1 MEMAAITHLGNVR
14 ENNEDAYYL
23 DAEIGCLFAVADGM
37 GGHRAGE
44 VASELAIEAV
54 KETFREM
61 AQAHQAPV
69 AAIQKA
75 FALAAEKI
83 EARALTDQ
91 ACEGMGTTLTMAF
104 KSEDVLY
111 IGHIGD
117 SRAFVVKD
125 GTIKQ
130 ITKDHSLVAELVR
143 TGAISTEEAKSH
155 PQRNVIMRA
164 LSVGCQPVA
173 DIHEIELEGENLLL
187 ICSDGLTDYLDQDE
201 ILKVIKQENQI
212 SETVRVL
219 CNSALTQGGHDN
231 ITIVAV
237 RFQ

>member
-23 DAEIGCLFAVADGM
+23 DAELGCLFAVADGM

-54 KETFREM
+54 KETFR
-61 AQAHQAPV
+61 QLDDAHKEPV
-69 AAIQKA
+69 ATIQKA
-75 FALAAEKI
+75 FALAAQRI
-83 EARALTDQ
+83 EERAKVDD

-125 GTIKQ
+125 GGIKQ

-143 TGAISTEEAKSH
+143 TGAISSDEAKNH

-173 DIHEIELEGENLLL
+173 DIHEIEIEGDTLLL
-187 ICSDGLTDYLDQDE
+187 ICSDGLTDYLGQEE
-201 ILKVIKQENQI
+201 ILKEIEHQNQI

>member
-14 ENNEDAYYL
+14 ENNEDAYYM
-23 DAEIGCLFAVADGM
+23 DAEMGCLFAVADGM

-54 KETFREM
+54 MEVFRCREEAHKE
-61 AQAHQAPV
+61 PV
-69 AAIQKA
+69 ATIQKA
-75 FALAAEKI
+75 FALAAHKI
-83 EARALTDQ
+83 EERAAVDN

-104 KSEDVLY
+104 KSDNVLY

-143 TGAISTEEAKSH
+143 TGAISQEDAKSH

-164 LSVGCQPVA
+164 LSVGCQPMA
-173 DIHEIELEGENLLL
+173 DIHEIELEDETLLL
-187 ICSDGLTDYLDQDE
+187 ICSDGLTDYLSQDDILTE
-201 ILKVIKQENQI
+201 INAQKQI
-212 SETVRVL
+212 SESVSTL
-219 CNSALTQGGHDN
+219 CDRALTQGGHDN